1 MDLKQFIR
9 DIPDFPV
16 EGVLFKDITPLIL
29 DIDAFACA
37 VTSIG
42 NEWMESVLPH
52 NIDAIVALDARGFI
66 FGSALAFYYSIP
78 LAIARKKGKLPSKC
92 VSQEYDLEYG
102 KATLELHSD
111 ALSPEMRALVIDDL
125 LATGGTA
132 HAACQLIEKLGAV
145 VAGCAFVI
153 ELKALKGRELL
164 KNYEVQSLI
173 QYD

>member
-1 MDLKQFIR
+1 MDLKNFIR
-9 DIPDFPV
+9 DVPDFPV

-29 DIDAFACA
+29 DVEAFACA
-37 VTSIG
+37 VTSLG
-42 NEWMESVLPH
+42 NEWMQSMPPD

-92 VSQEYDLEYG
+92 VSQEYNLEYG
-102 KATLELHSD
+102 TATLELHSD
-111 ALSPEMRALVIDDL
+111 ALSPGMRALIVDDL

-132 HAACQLIEKLGAV
+132 LAACQLIEKVGAI

-153 ELKALKGRELL
+153 ELNALNGRELL